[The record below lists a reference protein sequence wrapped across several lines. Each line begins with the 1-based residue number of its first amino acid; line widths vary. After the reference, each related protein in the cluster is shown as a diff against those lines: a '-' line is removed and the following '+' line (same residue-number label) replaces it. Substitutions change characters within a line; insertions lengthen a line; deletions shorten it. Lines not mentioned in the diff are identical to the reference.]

1 MGGCRMPLYEYKCE
15 DCKKTFSLV
24 LSLKEHES
32 GTVKCPD
39 CGSKKVTQLIMPF
52 YAKTESKT

>member
-1 MGGCRMPLYEYKCE
+1 MPLYEYKCE

-32 GTVKCPD
+32 GKVKCPE
-39 CGSKKVTQLIMPF
+39 CGSKKITQLIMPF